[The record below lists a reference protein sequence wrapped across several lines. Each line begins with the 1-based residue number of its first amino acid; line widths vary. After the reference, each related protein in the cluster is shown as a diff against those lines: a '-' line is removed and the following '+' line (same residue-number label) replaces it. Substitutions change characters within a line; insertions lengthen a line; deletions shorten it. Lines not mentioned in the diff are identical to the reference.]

1 MPGRLGAPAA
11 VTRAAPEEKPPGPLA
26 EGDQQPA
33 PRPAS
38 AQLPRPAPRPTL
50 SPPRPAPATPT
61 CASAGSPR
69 DGSRSPR
76 AAGGVSW
83 RLRVPGRGQAEHAAE
98 AGRLR
103 LRPGLGSAS
112 SPWSPALAAPL
123 PGSARRVLGSRASQR
138 VATVPRSRGSV
149 EKAWARKSWT
159 RGSPRPFQ
167 ASPARW
173 PLQLRGERRRTSCS
187 PELPWICS
195 QALVFSG
202 SSALRSSMEFCL
214 AGLEDVGRK
223 VTENVEEVPGMR
235 QERNCS
241 GKEELR

>member
-26 EGDQQPA
+26 EGDQPPA

-69 DGSRSPR
+69 DGSGSPR

-98 AGRLR
+98 AVTGLFPPRAARWAPGPPAPSPGAAPTAPGPRLR
-103 LRPGLGSAS
+103 LQPVEPRAGCPAPGER
-112 SPWSPALAAPL
+112 AAGAWI
-123 PGSARRVLGSRASQR
+123 PGEPEGGDCPEAPG
-138 VATVPRSRGSV
+138 
-149 EKAWARKSWT
+149 E
-159 RGSPRPFQ
+159 
-167 ASPARW
+167 
-173 PLQLRGERRRTSCS
+173 RGEG
-187 PELPWICS
+187 PGPKVWDAVES
-195 QALVFSG
+195 QALSG
-202 SSALRSSMEFCL
+202 QPCAVAAPAARGE
-214 AGLEDVGRK
+214 AEVEVG
-223 VTENVEEVPGMR
+223 VELGTA
-235 QERNCS
+235 S
-241 GKEELR
+241 

>member
-98 AGRLR
+98 AVTGLFPPRAARWAPGPPAPSPGAAPTAPWPRLR
-103 LRPGLGSAS
+103 LQPVEPGAGCPAPGERAAGAWIPGKPEGGDCPEVPGKRGEGLG
-112 SPWSPALAAPL
+112 PK
-123 PGSARRVLGSRASQR
+123 VLDA
-138 VATVPRSRGSV
+138 
-149 EKAWARKSWT
+149 
-159 RGSPRPFQ
+159 
-167 ASPARW
+167 
-173 PLQLRGERRRTSCS
+173 GE
-187 PELPWICS
+187 S
-195 QALVFSG
+195 QALSG
-202 SSALRSSMEFCL
+202 QPCAVAAPAARRE
-214 AGLEDVGRK
+214 AEDEVG
-223 VTENVEEVPGMR
+223 V
-235 QERNCS
+235 
-241 GKEELR
+241 